1 MESLLLSSHIV
12 MSLKKTGESVFNR
25 FGLGLE
31 LVLLNRVTED
41 MWLLACLQMQIWKCN
56 CGGEHREGLAGSH
69 FPKDTNC
76 VWFWNL
82 RFSKY
87 YLCCRIFHFLF
98 KRFCFFFF
106 QQEKIIGLAISHERR
121 SVFCN
126 DFAN

>member
-56 CGGEHREGLAGSH
+56 CGGEHREGMAGS
-69 FPKDTNC
+69 TNPNC
-76 VWFWNL
+76 SDVV
-82 RFSKY
+82 
-87 YLCCRIFHFLF
+87 C
-98 KRFCFFFF
+98 
-106 QQEKIIGLAISHERR
+106 G
-121 SVFCN
+121 
-126 DFAN
+126 

>member
-1 MESLLLSSHIV
+1 MCLRSLKMESLLLSSHIV

-56 CGGEHREGLAGSH
+56 CGGEHREGMAGSH
-69 FPKDTNC
+69 FPKDTDC

-82 RFSKY
+82 SFSSY
-87 YLCCRIFHFLF
+87 YLCVVQFYFFLRNF
-98 KRFCFFFF
+98 VFFSAR
-106 QQEKIIGLAISHERR
+106 KDYWIGNFL
-121 SVFCN
+121 
-126 DFAN
+126 